1 MGRPD
6 ALRNQNRCS
15 GKHLNSI
22 QLIPRPTS
30 ISVTA
35 TIHGL
40 CIHAC
45 VWMRYTVLSTIGT
58 LYIQMGEYEKA
69 EVNLKHALLLNPE
82 HYGAVNNLKV
92 LDYHRARR
100 ES

>member
-1 MGRPD
+1 M
-6 ALRNQNRCS
+6 RC
-15 GKHLNSI
+15 
-22 QLIPRPTS
+22 
-30 ISVTA
+30 
-35 TIHGL
+35 
-40 CIHAC
+40 
-45 VWMRYTVLSTIGT
+45 TVLSTIGT

-92 LDYHRARR
+92 LEYHRARR